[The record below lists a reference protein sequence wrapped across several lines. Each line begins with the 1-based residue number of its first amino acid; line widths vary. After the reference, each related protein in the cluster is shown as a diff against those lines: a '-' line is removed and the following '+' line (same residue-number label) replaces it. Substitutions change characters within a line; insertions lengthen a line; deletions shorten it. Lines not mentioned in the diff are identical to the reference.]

1 MNEYDKQKRNK
12 FIRFLK
18 DNNIYEK
25 FMYCFNNRHCSE
37 HVYFRTDKI
46 NSFINYVAVTHYGD
60 LLFNCFHWEETKDG
74 YEFWKQYCEMW
85 ICERLPNEN

>member
-1 MNEYDKQKRNK
+1 MDAYDKHKRNK

-37 HVYFRTDKI
+37 EFKYDTI
-46 NSFINYVAVTHYGD
+46 NSFNIYVTVTRYDD
-60 LLFNCFHWEETKDG
+60 LFTDSFLWRKTKDG
-74 YEFWKQYCEMW
+74 FSFWSQYNEMW
-85 ICERLPNEN
+85 RDERYNNI